1 MSEFNKERSIFVNEE
16 FTIEGAGGFVLKI
29 FNMELE
35 SEEPIFII
43 INSKGGNIRALKT
56 MMSAINGSK
65 CKVVT
70 VVIGC
75 ATSCA
80 AILFLQGAERI
91 ILEGAEI
98 LFHEP
103 SRDMDGEYRY
113 SELLEKIKT
122 LEKTYNLFVD
132 QMVLGTYFKK
142 EDVIKKIKGK
152 NYTLNAKEAVEIGAA
167 TRSAK
172 SLMEV

>member
-1 MSEFNKERSIFVNEE
+1 MSGFNRKRSIIVDEE
-16 FTIEGAGGFVLKI
+16 FTIEGAGNFVLEF
-29 FNMELE
+29 FNMEIE

-43 INSKGGNIRALKT
+43 INSTGGNIRALKT
-56 MMSAINGSK
+56 MMSAIKESK
-65 CKVVT
+65 CKTVT
-70 VVIGC
+70 IVTGC
-75 ATSCA
+75 ASSSA
-80 AILFLQGAERI
+80 SILFLQGEERI

-103 SRDMDGEYRY
+103 SREMHGEYQY
-113 SELLEKIKT
+113 SELLEKIKL

-152 NYTLNAKEAVEIGAA
+152 NYILNAKEAVEIGAA

-172 SLMEV
+172 SLMEI